1 MRLEAVVA
9 VEEEALAAAI
19 EVVAA
24 AAEVVSVIEV
34 AVAAAEVLVTEVAVA
49 VVEVLLSHEPQD
61 QHLRRVFLI
70 ITSRLT
76 IVFSPGGGFG
86 DRGGRGGGRGFGGGR
101 GAPRG
106 GAGGGRGGK
115 PGMRGGAKVIIVSPC
130 SLSVQETSE
139 PGSHRNPTDTA
150 FAQLRSPTDMAVS
163 LSLAAARKISW
174 SPRTL
179 HQASPSTV
187 RSESASTTR
196 HLP

>member
-9 VEEEALAAAI
+9 VEEEALAI

-24 AAEVVSVIEV
+24 VEEAVSVIEAAV
-34 AVAAAEVLVTEVAVA
+34 AVAEVLVTVVVVA
-49 VVEVLLSHEPQD
+49 VVEVQLSREPQD

-76 IVFSPGGGFG
+76 IVFSLGFG

-115 PGMRGGAKVIIVSPC
+115 PGMRGGAKVIIVSLC
-130 SLSVQETSE
+130 SLSAREISE
-139 PGSHRNPTDTA
+139 LGSRPNQTDPA
-150 FAQLRSPTDMAVS
+150 LAQLRSPTDMEVS

-174 SPRTL
+174 SPRT
-179 HQASPSTV
+179 
-187 RSESASTTR
+187 
-196 HLP
+196 